1 MLPRAAGVPGR
12 GARYPVASAP
22 GAAIA
27 VHDSKDPRR
36 PRLAFGAD
44 DWRAFPGQVK
54 DGRLA

>member
-1 MLPRAAGVPGR
+1 MLPRAVGVPGR

-36 PRLAFGAD
+36 PRLAFAAD
-44 DWRAFPGQVK
+44 DWQAFLRQVK
-54 DGRLA
+54 DGQLA